1 MTISRPVSDL
11 PRRPRTPI
19 ATAKGKV
26 ALRHRG
32 CAHNGTAT
40 GDSGL
45 NPGVLPPAADGE
57 KIHKAS
63 ADLINAF
70 AKLDV
75 ARMWGDGHAAATDG
89 SQLDTWEDNLLAESH
104 IRYGGFGAIAF
115 RLVSDNYIALFSRF
129 IPCGVWE
136 AVYILDSLLRNDS
149 DVQPGQIH
157 ADTQGQSLPVF
168 GLAALL
174 GFELLPRIRNRHD
187 LSFYRPDAETAY
199 EHIDTLFGDNVIDW
213 GLIEKHWPD
222 LLRAGISIRE
232 GPPVL
237 GDTAAPPGQPLPA
250 QPAVQGAARA
260 RPRHPHDHAAAVL
273 VRAGTPRPDRRRHQQ
288 DGAVPQ
294 LLPVPHDRRA
304 AHRPQRPGLPGAG
317 GEVQRAGRQRCDL
330 LHRPGHHRRRQR
342 PGRRGLP
349 GGHRRPG
356 HRLPVHHAHDTAL
369 GRRPHPARSR
379 PGHPP
384 GPGTACPVP
393 GLTPE
398 GSPTMQDACEAL
410 AADGPAW
417 PLGQPAVRSWRG
429 CRVLRAGRLGAAAG
443 AGTWFTGAG
452 SGCGRGV
459 ASYPAAGPATL
470 RVRLLSS
477 GTRDC
482 VEPVQERPLRPTEDL
497 RRIPGRG

>member
-149 DVQPGQIH
+149 DVPPGQIH

-174 GFELLPRIRNRHD
+174 GFELLPRIRNWHD

-213 GLIEKHWPD
+213 GLIEKHWRNRLYKALRELGRVIRTIT
-222 LLRAGISIRE
+222 LLRYLSEPELRDQIAVVTNRTEQFHNFSQFLMIGGRLIGHNDPDYQERVVKFNELVANAAIFSTALDITDAANALAGEGYPVDTDDLATVSPYITRTIRRF
-232 GPPVL
+232 GSWVVDLTPP
-237 GDTAAPPGQPLPA
+237 
-250 QPAVQGAARA
+250 
-260 RPRHPHDHAAAVL
+260 DHA
-273 VRAGTPRPDRRRHQQ
+273 
-288 DGAVPQ
+288 
-294 LLPVPHDRRA
+294 
-304 AHRPQRPGLPGAG
+304 
-317 GEVQRAGRQRCDL
+317 
-330 LHRPGHHRRRQR
+330 
-342 PGRRGLP
+342 
-349 GGHRRPG
+349 
-356 HRLPVHHAHDTAL
+356 
-369 GRRPHPARSR
+369 PAT
-379 PGHPP
+379 PP